1 MAYNITSGEHYELPN
16 MRYARMDHDCVMVKD
31 QKTKE
36 KYILVTGGRY
46 EGSNYVGNTELLRV
60 GDSYWTEVGQLNYP
74 RASLKMAVM
83 ENKILA
89 MVDMWRKKMK
99 LQL

>member
-1 MAYNITSGEHYELPN
+1 MN
-16 MRYARMDHDCVMVKD
+16 
-31 QKTKE
+31 
-36 KYILVTGGRY
+36 GRY
-46 EGSNYVGNTELLRV
+46 EGSNYVGNTELLKV

-89 MVDMWRKKMK
+89 LGGHVEKEYEATTLVEEYDLETKTWRMAMS
-99 LQL
+99 LLYPRAGHAVAAVPSDINNWC